1 MRIVFSLILI
11 VALIFLGL
19 KFAPVYFGNYS
30 FKDYVEDESRR
41 ASYAPSTTADT
52 VRDEVFKKAQDL
64 DIPVTK
70 EQIHVDKGGGGAA
83 GIYPVVISVDY
94 TVHLDL
100 LVTTT
105 DLHFSV
111 ASQNKP
117 M

>member
-1 MRIVFSLILI
+1 MVRITLSLAMI

-19 KFAPVYFGNYS
+19 KFVPVYFGNYS

-41 ASYAPSTTADT
+41 ASYSPSTSEDT
-52 VRDEVFKKAQDL
+52 VRDEVFKKAQEY

-70 EQIHVDKGGGGAA
+70 EQIKVTKGSGGGIQA
-83 GIYPVVISVDY
+83 VVISVDY
-94 TVHLDL
+94 DVHLDL
-100 LVTTT
+100 MVTTT

>member
-1 MRIVFSLILI
+1 MVRTAFSLFLF

-19 KFAPVYFGNYS
+19 KFVPVFYGNYN

-41 ASYAPSTTADT
+41 VSYAQSSTEDSI
-52 VRDEVFKKAQDL
+52 RDEVFKKAQEYE
-64 DIPVTK
+64 IPVTK
-70 EQIHVDKGGGGAA
+70 EDIKVQKNGAPGGVA
-83 GIYPVVISVDY
+83 PVIISADY
-94 TVHLDL
+94 TVHVDL
-100 LVTTT
+100 LVTST

>member
-1 MRIVFSLILI
+1 MVRITFALFLI

-19 KFAPVYFGNYS
+19 KFVPVYFGNYS

-41 ASYAPSTTADT
+41 ASYSPSTTEDS
-52 VRDEVFKKAQDL
+52 VRDEVFKKAQEYELPLTKD
-64 DIPVTK
+64 DIKVQKTA
-70 EQIHVDKGGGGAA
+70 GA
-83 GIYPVVISVDY
+83 GTQSVSISADY
-94 TVHLDL
+94 TVHVDL
-100 LVTTT
+100 MVTTT